1 MAKKRYKSDLVV
13 EQFLGYIK
21 NGRWK
26 VGDKLPSEQKLL
38 TEFDVSRVCLRESL
52 IKLEVMGV
60 LKIIQGDG
68 TYVTE
73 INPAQFVKPLFSIMS
88 IDKNSIN
95 DIYEVRIA
103 LESNAY
109 RKSALI
115 RTEDDLKKLSGLVD
129 GMEEAARCYN
139 FSEYSKYDRKFH
151 DTIMNISDARLL
163 LMFYDMFRDI
173 TNQYTYYLN
182 TNVDII
188 ERTKHEHRQIL
199 WAISE
204 QKEEFAAQLIT
215 MHLERSKRALL
226 AKGILDNLH
235 LVNDI

>member
-1 MAKKRYKSDLVV
+1 MAAKRHKSDMVV
-13 EQFLGYIK
+13 EKFLEDIK

-73 INPAQFVKPLFSIMS
+73 VNPANFAKPLFSIMS
-88 IDKNSIN
+88 IDENSIH

-103 LESNAY
+103 LESSAY
-109 RKSALI
+109 RKSALL
-115 RTEDDLKKLSGLVD
+115 RTEDDLKKLSGFVD
-129 GMEEAARCYN
+129 RMEEAAKCYN
-139 FSEYSKYDRKFH
+139 FSEYSKYDRQFH
-151 DTIMNISDARLL
+151 DTIMKISEARLL
-163 LMFYDMFRDI
+163 IMFYDMFRDI

-182 TNVDII
+182 TNVEIV
-188 ERTKHEHRQIL
+188 ERTKHEHSQIL
-199 WAISE
+199 WAIAE
-204 QKEEFAAQLIT
+204 KKEEFAAQLIS

-226 AKGILDNLH
+226 EKGVLDNMH
-235 LVNDI
+235 LTNE